1 MVVKGEGKKRYRRS
15 GLPQERGLRRR
26 KEILTSALSL
36 LGNHRFQDITYQ
48 SIANEANV
56 PLASCYHF
64 YKNKLDVV
72 RALADELTND
82 YLDIVFDDSK
92 YTAAKGW
99 QDCIEIQVRSS
110 VAHHNRSAAELQIFF
125 SGDVPLALRQDA
137 LKREKVI
144 GQKLWQLLK
153 RRFEV
158 PEIVEAENIFFR
170 AIEIARTVLALD
182 YQETGD
188 LGEKS
193 VIEAIRA
200 VTGYLGNY
208 LSPVLA
214 PISPD

>member
-1 MVVKGEGKKRYRRS
+1 
-15 GLPQERGLRRR
+15 LPQERGLRRR
-26 KEILTSALSL
+26 KEILASALSL

-99 QDCIEIQVRSS
+99 QDCIEIQIRSS

-158 PEIVEAENIFFR
+158 PEIVEAENVFFR
-170 AIEIARTVLALD
+170 AVEIARTVLALD
-182 YQETGD
+182 YQESGELGD
-188 LGEKS
+188 KS
-193 VIEAIRA
+193 VDEAVRA

-208 LSPVLA
+208 LLPALQSRN
-214 PISPD
+214 